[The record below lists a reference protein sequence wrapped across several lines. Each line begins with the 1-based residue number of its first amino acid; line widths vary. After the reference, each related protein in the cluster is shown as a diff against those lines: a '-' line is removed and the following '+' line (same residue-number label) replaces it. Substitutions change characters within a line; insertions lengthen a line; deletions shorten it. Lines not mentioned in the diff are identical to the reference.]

1 MVESV
6 AQLAPAEQLANLILK
21 HLSKK
26 EDVIANTDDFAAANG
41 LKPADLDSVL
51 KSLVAEEYIAVK
63 ATDKKLLELT
73 EEGQTYLAK
82 GTPEYQL
89 ASAMKV
95 GEAVEKSAL
104 EASLGAE
111 LVKIGS
117 QKALQLKWLKAE
129 GKTHI
134 ARVAEQI
141 EDVDKNLLAAFV
153 ANPDLSAHAA
163 GDVDKLKKRKW
174 VNVATQKTYA
184 VSKGSNFAPVRQKQE
199 TDLTVDMLKTGA
211 WKDKRFKSYNFNA
224 QGQVPDGG
232 HLHPLLKVRTM
243 FREILLEMGFNEMP
257 TDKFVESSFWNFDAL
272 FQP

>member
-1 MVESV
+1 MVESLPQQ
-6 AQLAPAEQLANLILK
+6 ATSELLANLILQ
-21 HLSKK
+21 HLA
-26 EDVIANTDDFAAANG
+26 EHETIANTDDFAKTTG
-41 LKPADLDSVL
+41 TKPADLDSIL

-73 EEGQTYLAK
+73 DEGQTYLAK
-82 GTPEYQL
+82 GTPEFQL
-89 ASAMKV
+89 ANAMTLN
-95 GEAVEKSAL
+95 EPVEKAKL
-104 EASLGAE
+104 DEQLGAE

-134 ARVAEQI
+134 VRVAENI
-141 EDVDKNLLAAFV
+141 EDVDKNLLSAFV
-153 ANPDLSAHAA
+153 ATPEVTAHAA

-174 VNVATQKTYA
+174 VNVVTQKTYA
-184 VSKGSNFAPVRQKQE
+184 VSKGSNFAPLRQKQE

-211 WKDKRFKSYNFNA
+211 WKEKRFKSYNFNA
-224 QGQVPDGG
+224 QGQIPEGG

-272 FQP
+272 F